1 MTYQT
6 GKDTLH
12 GSSVFDAVLGCTT
25 DPILVVDHDLRLIA
39 VNPAGRRLL
48 AGGDRDLTGTLLS
61 SLPNGDQL
69 VALIA
74 DLVKGASHDS
84 AQSGAPYQPDAH
96 YSGAD
101 GHVYEPHV
109 VPFRGSDGQQGWVL
123 NLRDITRF
131 KRLHDNM
138 TNFLST
144 VSHDMRTPLTFMRG
158 YLDMM
163 GMVGSLNERQHS
175 FVEKITD
182 GVLQMSD
189 LVEKVLDAGNL
200 DPMTGT
206 YDLMCEP
213 TDILEVLE
221 AVVNSIASAAD
232 KKQIRLEQR
241 CDPGIP
247 IVNVDRAL
255 LTSAFTNLAENAVKY
270 TPREGEVLIEVRVI
284 DDALVFSVRDN
295 GYGISQADQ
304 ARLFQRNVRIRR
316 KEWARVKGTGLGLF
330 IAMNVARRHGGVA
343 WVESEEGQGSVFG
356 ITIPLSGANLVGG
369 ERAADDD

>member
-12 GSSVFDAVLGCTT
+12 GSSLFDAVLGCTT

-206 YDLMCEP
+206 YDLMREP